1 MSTFAFL
8 TFFLIVVGIPVI
20 GGFVSK
26 MHKANI
32 ELEKKKLETLGH
44 QTAEKAAQYAAHTQ
58 RLEQRVRVLERI
70 ITDKGFDVSM
80 QIEELRSEPE
90 TKELNW
96 CALDMDSPSKQN
108 GGKIRP
114 SSERRGR
121 RHRPDARGT
130 QISEGAGGGSGA
142 DHHRRPQHQ
151 AAGK

>member
-58 RLEQRVRVLERI
+58 RLEHRVRV

-90 TKELNW
+90 TKELN
-96 CALDMDSPSKQN
+96 
-108 GGKIRP
+108 
-114 SSERRGR
+114 
-121 RHRPDARGT
+121 
-130 QISEGAGGGSGA
+130 
-142 DHHRRPQHQ
+142 
-151 AAGK
+151 

>member
-1 MSTFAFL
+1 VSTFAFL

-20 GGFVSK
+20 GVFVSK

-44 QTAEKAAQYAAHTQ
+44 QTAEKAAQYAAHTE

-90 TKELNW
+90 TKELN
-96 CALDMDSPSKQN
+96 
-108 GGKIRP
+108 
-114 SSERRGR
+114 
-121 RHRPDARGT
+121 
-130 QISEGAGGGSGA
+130 
-142 DHHRRPQHQ
+142 
-151 AAGK
+151 